1 MIEITA
7 TAESIEQ
14 ARALMNIGV
23 DIIYAGED
31 KFGLRLPHSFEREE
45 LRELVKVVHQAG
57 KKVTVAVTGI
67 MHPEKMKDIPDYLSF
82 LKEIGVDQ
90 IEIGDAGILYVMKRD
105 HLDIPFVYNTQMTI
119 TNDRQIN
126 FWGKR
131 GAVKAVLGREVPYE
145 EMKEIAPKANIPV
158 EVLVYGATC
167 IHQSLRPL
175 IQNYF
180 NYIHMSDDNRD
191 VSRQRGLFLSEPK
204 KPETHYSIYEDQH
217 GTHVFATND
226 IDLMKELPL
235 LSQMPFNHWKL
246 DGLFTPG
253 DLFVNI
259 AQYFVK
265 AKEAIESGRWNEDL
279 ANQYD
284 EAIRAL
290 HPNERDLDTG
300 FFYYSADDVK

>member
-14 ARALMNIGV
+14 ARALMDIGV

-235 LSQMPFNHWKL
+235 LSQIPFNHWKL

-253 DLFVNI
+253 DSFVNI

>member
-14 ARALMNIGV
+14 AKKLMDAGV
-23 DIIYAGED
+23 DVIYAGED

-45 LRELVKVVHQAG
+45 LRELVEVVHEAG
-57 KKVTVAVTGI
+57 KKITVAVTGI
-67 MHPEKMKDIPDYLSF
+67 MHPEKMKDIPEYLAF

-105 HLDIPFVYNTQMTI
+105 QLMLPFIYNTQMTI

-145 EMKEIAPKANIPV
+145 EMKAMVPTVKIPV

-175 IQNYF
+175 IKNYF
-180 NYIHMSDDNRD
+180 NFIQMDEAQSAVDRK
-191 VSRQRGLFLSEPK
+191 RGLFLSEPK

-217 GTHVFATND
+217 GTHIFATND

-235 LSQMPFNHWKL
+235 VAQFPFNHWKL

-253 DLFVNI
+253 DAFVQI
-259 AQYFVK
+259 ARCFVQ
-265 AKEAIESGRWNEDL
+265 AKEAIENGEWNEEM
-279 ANQYD
+279 ANEYD
-284 EAIRAL
+284 EIICSL
-290 HPNERDLDTG
+290 HPAERDLDTG
-300 FFYYSADDVK
+300 FFYYNVDDVK

>member
-253 DLFVNI
+253 DSFVNI

-290 HPNERDLDTG
+290 HPNERDLDAG